1 MMNYVFKYMPS
12 PVGRLTLIAGNKGL
26 AAVLWE
32 NDRPNRVHAKAEE
45 ENEQHPV
52 LLEAERQLQEYFAGN
67 RNSFS
72 LPLDMIGTPFQQ
84 QVWEALTTIPHGE
97 TRNYQQIANQL
108 GNPKA
113 VRAVGAANG
122 RNPVSIIVPCHRVI
136 GTNGSLTGFAGG
148 LEAKAYLL
156 SLEGVASSAAK
167 TAQLEMYMAE

>member
-1 MMNYVFKYMPS
+1 MNYVFKYMPS

-167 TAQLEMYMAE
+167 TAQLEMYIAE

>member
-1 MMNYVFKYMPS
+1 MDYAFKYMVS
-12 PVGRLTLIAGNKGL
+12 PVGRLTLIASDKGL

-32 NDRPNRVHAKAEE
+32 NDKPNRVHAKAEA
-45 ENEQHPV
+45 ENEQHLV
-52 LLEAERQLQEYFAGN
+52 LLETERQLQEYFAGN
-67 RNSFS
+67 RDTFS

-84 QVWEALTTIPHGE
+84 QVWEALTSIPYGE

-136 GTNGSLTGFAGG
+136 GTDGSLTGFAGG
-148 LEAKAYLL
+148 LEAKAHLL
-156 SLEGVASSAAK
+156 SLEGATRPITKK
-167 TAQLEMYMAE
+167 TTQLTMVLS